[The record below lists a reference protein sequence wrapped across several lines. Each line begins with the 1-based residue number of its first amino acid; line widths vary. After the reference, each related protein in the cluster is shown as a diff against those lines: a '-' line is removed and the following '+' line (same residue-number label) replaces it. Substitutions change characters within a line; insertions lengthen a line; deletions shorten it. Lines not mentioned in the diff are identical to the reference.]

1 MVLILAVSKS
11 INMKE
16 TFTWEDNGSI
26 SIVVLKNT
34 MKIIEKY

>member
-11 INMKE
+11 INMKAN
-16 TFTWEDNGSI
+16 FTWEDNGSI